1 MWGAISPIEQEA
13 QMSTPLLH
21 DPFCDNLTPARHVT
35 GVLAPGPLFGKEHG
49 DNVDELGRD
58 LGHPCPCVQPRAR

>member
-1 MWGAISPIEQEA
+1 
-13 QMSTPLLH
+13 MSTPLLH
-21 DPFCDNLTPARHVT
+21 DPFCDNLTPARHVTGVLALTPARHVT